1 MLNTYLVDDILGEFM
16 YHQNTLEIFSPMK
29 LSRSA
34 DNHCV
39 TVLLNLATAGTVWI
53 PSRLFLFLF
62 LFLGMDTEQ
71 TLSRSHKSTSNHKDC
86 NLVSGLR
93 RWWGLKPPTYL
104 KGWSACSVV
113 QLVSWGVRA
122 REGFWIILLGCHD
135 TVHTPLYIF
144 FISCSLYSL
153 SHSYTTI

>member
-16 YHQNTLEIFSPMK
+16 YHQITLEIFSPMK

-62 LFLGMDTEQ
+62 SFLGMDTEQ
-71 TLSRSHKSTSNHKDC
+71 TLR
-86 NLVSGLR
+86 LM
-93 RWWGLKPPTYL
+93 
-104 KGWSACSVV
+104 
-113 QLVSWGVRA
+113 
-122 REGFWIILLGCHD
+122 
-135 TVHTPLYIF
+135 
-144 FISCSLYSL
+144 
-153 SHSYTTI
+153 